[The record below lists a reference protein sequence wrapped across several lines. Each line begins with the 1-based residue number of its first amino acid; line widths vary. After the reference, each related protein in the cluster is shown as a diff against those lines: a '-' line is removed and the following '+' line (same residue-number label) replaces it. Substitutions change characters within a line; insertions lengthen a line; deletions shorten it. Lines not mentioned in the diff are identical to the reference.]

1 MASENIPHLYVHVK
15 VRRIPVDRRYTR
27 IMVFD
32 AAVSL
37 RIINNER
44 LRRSL
49 GWGVYRD
56 LRGALALTS
65 DAPLEDLNRIESF
78 TAEERT
84 IDDLLDIG
92 FALLRAFDREPAA
105 YVTPLDRPASIE
117 ERLRRRGLAPSE
129 HTLTMVHRGALPP
142 RAEGLRIRRAEPDDA
157 RTVADIAAA
166 GGEKWLK
173 PLMLK
178 AVLAGVLEPGNT
190 FYLADAGGEAA
201 GTAHLLVDGAT
212 AGIYGVATL
221 KAYRRRGICTALL
234 AAAIADARAAGCD
247 VIGLRTGIESPA
259 RNLFASLGFEE
270 AHAAALW
277 ATPAR

>member
-1 MASENIPHLYVHVK
+1 MA
-15 VRRIPVDRRYTR
+15 
-27 IMVFD
+27 FD
-32 AAVSL
+32 APVSL

-49 GWGVYRD
+49 GWGEYRD

-65 DAPLEDLNRIESF
+65 DAPTEDLNHIESF
-78 TAEERT
+78 TADERT

-105 YVTPLDRPASIE
+105 YVTPLDRPASLE

-129 HTLTMVHRGALPP
+129 RTVAMVHRGGVPAA
-142 RAEGLRIRRAEPDDA
+142 RAQGVRIRGAEPDDA
-157 RTVADIAAA
+157 RTVADIVAA
-166 GGEKWLK
+166 GGQKWLK

-178 AVLAGVLEPGNT
+178 AVLAGVLEPGHT
-190 FYLADAGGEAA
+190 FYLADVDGQAA
-201 GTAHLLVDGAT
+201 GTVHLLVDGAT

-221 KAYRRRGICTALL
+221 KAHRRRGICAALL

-247 VIGLRTGIESPA
+247 VIGLRTAIEGPA
-259 RNLFASLGFEE
+259 RQLFESAGFEE
-270 AHAAALW
+270 AHTAVLW
-277 ATPAR
+277 VGP

>member
-1 MASENIPHLYVHVK
+1 MA
-15 VRRIPVDRRYTR
+15 
-27 IMVFD
+27 FD

-49 GWGVYRD
+49 GWGEYRD

-78 TAEERT
+78 TADERT

-105 YVTPLDRPASIE
+105 YVTPLDRPASLE

-129 HTLTMVHRGALPP
+129 RTVTMVHRGAVPSP
-142 RAEGLRIRRAEPDDA
+142 RAEGVRIRRAEPDDA
-157 RTVADIAAA
+157 RAVADIAAA
-166 GGEKWLK
+166 RGEKWLK

-178 AVLAGVLEPGNT
+178 SVLAGVLEPGYT
-190 FYLADAGGEAA
+190 FYLAGVDGETA
-201 GTAHLLVDGAT
+201 GTVHLLVDGAT
-212 AGIYGVATL
+212 AGVYGVATL

-234 AAAIADARAAGCD
+234 AAAIADARAEGCD
-247 VIGLRTGIESPA
+247 VIGLRTGIEGSA
-259 RNLFASLGFEE
+259 RKLFASLGFEE
-270 AHAAALW
+270 AHTAALW
-277 ATPAR
+277 VQGAR